1 MKRILTMMPAVI
13 ISVMITAM
21 NIWAAHPSVMK
32 TVSLSVL
39 ILMAVIMS
47 LKKKRTGL
55 SAIDRGLVI
64 YTALI
69 TVIFWLPVSFPANA
83 VPVYS
88 TGMLYAVLF
97 GVTAFP
103 ALFRKRYFTEYFAEK
118 TTPEA
123 VRKTDIYK
131 KINRNMSRAW
141 SALFAASAFVSI
153 VPLIASMPSGL
164 FTRLAFQIAL
174 PLAFMLGLGLP
185 LNKRYPAYY
194 QRKKGIVPVVTEEK
208 RRPIEPEENEIK
220 TADKAKEKTMDVK
233 HRVVAINGSPHRA
246 AGNTSIM
253 IGMIS
258 AGLFRE
264 GIEVE
269 EIFIADN
276 KIEYCIGC
284 GICLEKEKCWR
295 QDDHEAITDKLL
307 SADGI
312 ILGSPVYFMHVTA
325 QMKTF
330 IDRSLSFGHKPRSTW
345 KPGLAVCVSTGLA
358 DSDTARYLE
367 GILRPFGAFSV
378 GSLTAIATSP
388 GGFLGKDLLEA
399 RAADLAGTFA
409 KAIKEK
415 KRYPATGDDLR
426 FYLFMKD
433 LVTREKDFMVGDYNH
448 WQESG
453 ILDGFEAYM
462 KQRFEAPY
470 YGPEV
475 RKTWIS
481 GVIREEKERSDK
493 AQKRDKAT
501 VNAGPHEAKTCL
513 ELIKMMPLGFHPEA
527 AGSLSAVIQFEITGS
542 EEFAAHLSIGNGRC
556 SFHEGP
562 AQKPDV
568 IVKSPDDV
576 WLSISKGKLDGQT
589 AFLSG
594 QYRVEGNISLLMKLR
609 DMFG

>member
-1 MKRILTMMPAVI
+1 MPAVI

-21 NIWAAHPSVMK
+21 DIWSTLPSVMK
-32 TVSLSVL
+32 TVSLSGL
-39 ILMAVIMS
+39 TLMAVIMI

-55 SAIDRGLVI
+55 SAIDWGLVI

-69 TVIFWLPVSFPANA
+69 TGIFWLLPSFPANA
-83 VPVYS
+83 VSVYH
-88 TGMLYAVLF
+88 TGMLYAVF
-97 GVTAFP
+97 FCVTAFP
-103 ALFRKRYFTEYFAEK
+103 ALFGKRYFTEYFAENV
-118 TTPEA
+118 TPEA
-123 VRKTDIYK
+123 VRNTDIYK
-131 KINRNMSRAW
+131 NINRNMSWAW
-141 SALFAASAFVSI
+141 SVLFAASALVSI
-153 VPLIASMPSGL
+153 IPLIASMPSGL
-164 FTRLAFQIAL
+164 FARPFFQIAL
-174 PLAFMLGLGLP
+174 PLTFMLGVGLP
-185 LNKRYPAYY
+185 LNRRYPAYY
-194 QRKKGIVPVVTEEK
+194 QRKIGIVPVGTEEK
-208 RRPIEPEENEIK
+208 RRPSGSEAEKI
-220 TADKAKEKTMDVK
+220 DKAREEAMDVK
-233 HRVVAINGSPHRA
+233 YKVVAINGSPHRA

-258 AGLFRE
+258 AVLSRD

-269 EIFIADN
+269 EVFVADKN
-276 KIEYCIGC
+276 IEYCIGC
-284 GICLEKEKCWR
+284 GVCLEKKKCWR
-295 QDDHEAITDKLL
+295 HDDHESITGKLL
-307 SADGI
+307 AADGI

-345 KPGLAVCVSTGLA
+345 KPGLAVCVSAGLA

-399 RAADLAGTFA
+399 RAADLADTFA

-426 FYLFMKD
+426 FYLFMRD
-433 LVTREKDFMVGDYNH
+433 LVTREKDFMVGDYKH
-448 WQESG
+448 WQEAG

-462 KQRFEAPY
+462 KQHFEAPY
-470 YGPEV
+470 YDPEL

-481 GVIREEKERSDK
+481 NVIREEKSRSDK
-493 AQKRDKAT
+493 TQHHDKT
-501 VNAGPHEAKTCL
+501 TLPAGPQTAQSCL
-513 ELIKMMPLGFHPEA
+513 ELIRMMPLGFHPEA
-527 AGSLSAVIQFEITGS
+527 AGSLSAVIQFDITGS
-542 EEFAAHLSIGNGRC
+542 EEFSAYLSIGSGGC

-568 IVKSPDDV
+568 IVKSPADV
-576 WLSISKGKLDGQT
+576 WLSISRGKLDGQT

>member
-1 MKRILTMMPAVI
+1 MPAVI

-21 NIWAAHPSVMK
+21 DIWSTLPSVMK
-32 TVSLSVL
+32 TVSLSGL
-39 ILMAVIMS
+39 TLMAVIMI

-69 TVIFWLPVSFPANA
+69 TGIFCLPTSFPANA
-83 VPVYS
+83 VSVYH
-88 TGMLYAVLF
+88 TGMLYAVF
-97 GVTAFP
+97 FCVTAFP
-103 ALFRKRYFTEYFAEK
+103 ALFGKRYFTEYFAEK

-123 VRKTDIYK
+123 VRNTDIYK
-131 KINRNMSRAW
+131 NINRNMSWAW
-141 SALFAASAFVSI
+141 SMLFAASALVSI
-153 VPLIASMPSGL
+153 IPLIASIPSDL
-164 FTRLAFQIAL
+164 FTRLFFQIAL
-174 PLAFMLGLGLP
+174 PLTFILGVGLP
-185 LNKRYPAYY
+185 LNKWYPAYY
-194 QRKKGIVPVVTEEK
+194 QRKIGIVPVGTEEK
-208 RRPIEPEENEIK
+208 RRPIEPEADEIK
-220 TADKAKEKTMDVK
+220 AAHKTKEKTMDVK
-233 HRVVAINGSPHRA
+233 YKVVAINGSPHRA

-258 AGLFRE
+258 AGLYRE

-269 EIFIADN
+269 EIIIADK

-284 GICLEKEKCWR
+284 GICLEKKKCWR
-295 QDDHEAITDKLL
+295 QDDHEAITDELL
-307 SADGI
+307 AADGI

-345 KPGLAVCVSTGLA
+345 KPGLAVCVSAGLA

-399 RAADLAGTFA
+399 RAADLAGAFA

-470 YGPEV
+470 YDPEV

-481 GVIREEKERSDK
+481 NNVIREEKGRSDK
-493 AQKRDKAT
+493 AQQHDKAT
-501 VNAGPHEAKTCL
+501 VHAGPQAAKSCL
-513 ELIKMMPLGFHPEA
+513 ELIRMMPLGFHPEA
-527 AGSLSAVIQFEITGS
+527 AGSLSAVIQFDITGF
-542 EEFAAHLSIGNGRC
+542 EEFSAYLSIGNGRC

-568 IVKSPDDV
+568 IVKSPADV
-576 WLSISKGKLDGQT
+576 
-589 AFLSG
+589 
-594 QYRVEGNISLLMKLR
+594 
-609 DMFG
+609 

>member
-1 MKRILTMMPAVI
+1 MPAVI

-21 NIWAAHPSVMK
+21 GIWSADPLVMK
-32 TVSLSVL
+32 TVSLSGL
-39 ILMAVIMS
+39 ALMTVIMI

-64 YTALI
+64 YTVLI
-69 TVIFWLPVSFPANA
+69 TGIFWLPVSSPANA
-83 VPVYS
+83 VAVYPS
-88 TGMLYAVLF
+88 GMLNAVLF
-97 GVTAFP
+97 CITAFP
-103 ALFRKRYFTEYFAEK
+103 ALFGKRYFTEYFAEK

-131 KINRNMSRAW
+131 KINRNMSWAW
-141 SALFAASAFVSI
+141 SALFAAAALVSI
-153 VPLIASMPSGL
+153 VPLIASIPSGL
-164 FTRLAFQIAL
+164 FTGLIFQMAL
-174 PLAFMLGLGLP
+174 PLAFILGLGLP
-185 LNKRYPAYY
+185 LNRWYPAYY
-194 QRKKGIVPVVTEEK
+194 QRKMGIVPLGTEEK
-208 RRPIEPEENEIK
+208 RRPIEPE
-220 TADKAKEKTMDVK
+220 ADKIKVSHKTKEENMDVQYK
-233 HRVVAINGSPHRA
+233 VVAINGSPHRA

-258 AGLFRE
+258 AGLSRE

-269 EIFIADN
+269 EIFIADQ

-284 GICLEKEKCWR
+284 GVCLEKKKCWR

-307 SADGI
+307 AADGI

-345 KPGLAVCVSTGLA
+345 KPGLAVCVSAGLG

-399 RAADLAGTFA
+399 RAADLAVTFA

-433 LVTREKDFMVGDYNH
+433 LVTREKDFMVGDYKH

-462 KQRFEAPY
+462 KQHFEAPY
-470 YGPEV
+470 YDTEV

-481 GVIREEKERSDK
+481 NVIREEKGRSDK
-493 AQKRDKAT
+493 AQHHDKAT
-501 VNAGPHEAKTCL
+501 VPTGPQTAKTCL
-513 ELIKMMPLGFHPEA
+513 ELIRMMPLGFHPEA
-527 AGSLSAVIQFEITGS
+527 AGSLGAVVQFEITGS
-542 EEFAAHLSIGNGRC
+542 EDFTAHLSIGNGRC

-568 IVKSPDDV
+568 IVKSPADV

-594 QYRVEGNISLLMKLR
+594 QYRVEGNLSLLMKLK